1 MLRKLGLSADIIYSQ
16 SVRANVDGTYSID
29 DFSHAKFDTSC
40 DELLKERAEVTG
52 EYRIVA
58 TSLKRT
64 CFIMKPVLF
73 NYATSVGN
81 NHIPEL

>member
-40 DELLKERAEVTG
+40 DELLKERVEVTG
-52 EYRIVA
+52 E
-58 TSLKRT
+58 
-64 CFIMKPVLF
+64 
-73 NYATSVGN
+73 
-81 NHIPEL
+81 